1 MRALDRKLFR
11 DLLAMKGQFTAIA
24 LVIACGVATFVMAL
38 STLGALR
45 RSQAAYYTEYRFA
58 DVFASLKRAPNLVA
72 QEIAA
77 IPGVARLQTRVVVE
91 VTLDVP
97 GLNEPA
103 VGRIIS
109 VKAGRQPDLN
119 RLHLRRGRW
128 LEPNRQHEV
137 LVGEAFAEAHGIDPG
152 DRITAVINGRLQ
164 ELTIVG
170 IVLSP
175 EYVYQVRSG
184 AFVPDNL
191 RFGVF
196 WMDEEE
202 LAAAYDMD
210 GAFND
215 IAVTLSPGAS
225 VEEVIRRIDLVTER
239 YGGLGAYSREDQVSH
254 RFVTDEFQQLRIM
267 AVVPP
272 TIFLSVAAFLLNVV
286 LSRMIATQREQ
297 IAALKAFGYTKV
309 EVAVHYLKLVGLIVL
324 IGLTLGSLLG
334 TWLGADM
341 TQRYSQ
347 FFRFPRFDYRMDA
360 GALVPATFVS
370 VLAGVVAAIDAVR
383 RAAILPPA
391 EAMRPEPP
399 MTFRPTVIEQL
410 GLQRFFTP
418 TARMILRNL
427 ERRPLRAMLSI
438 SGVSLAVAVV
448 VLGNFGE
455 DALGFLIEHQF
466 YTVQRYDISVGFVEP
481 RHDRALHELQRLPGV
496 IRAEPLRTVA
506 VRIRHGH
513 RTERLALQ
521 GLPPDATLQQVIDSH
536 TGPMKLPQQGIVLSQ
551 TLAELLEVTPGST
564 VRVEVLQEK
573 RPVVDV
579 PVAATVHEYV
589 GLSAYMDIAA
599 LNRLMGEGAVVSG
612 ALLSVDERE
621 LDNVFLTLKGMPQI
635 GSVTVKNAAVRSF
648 QETIAETILKMR
660 AVNAIFATVI
670 AFGVI
675 YNSARISL
683 SERSR
688 DLASLRVL
696 GFTRGEISVILLG
709 ELGVVVALAV
719 PLGLV
724 LGHWMAYGA
733 SLLLQTETTRIP
745 FVLERSTY
753 GLALAI
759 TMIASIV
766 SGFVVRRRLD
776 HLDLVA
782 VLKVR
787 E

>member
-1 MRALDRKLFR
+1 
-11 DLLAMKGQFTAIA
+11 
-24 LVIACGVATFVMAL
+24 
-38 STLGALR
+38 
-45 RSQAAYYTEYRFA
+45 
-58 DVFASLKRAPNLVA
+58 
-72 QEIAA
+72 
-77 IPGVARLQTRVVVE
+77 
-91 VTLDVP
+91 
-97 GLNEPA
+97 
-103 VGRIIS
+103 
-109 VKAGRQPDLN
+109 
-119 RLHLRRGRW
+119 
-128 LEPNRQHEV
+128 
-137 LVGEAFAEAHGIDPG
+137 
-152 DRITAVINGRLQ
+152 
-164 ELTIVG
+164 
-170 IVLSP
+170 
-175 EYVYQVRSG
+175 
-184 AFVPDNL
+184 
-191 RFGVF
+191 
-196 WMDEEE
+196 
-202 LAAAYDMD
+202 
-210 GAFND
+210 
-215 IAVTLSPGAS
+215 
-225 VEEVIRRIDLVTER
+225 
-239 YGGLGAYSREDQVSH
+239 
-254 RFVTDEFQQLRIM
+254 
-267 AVVPP
+267 
-272 TIFLSVAAFLLNVV
+272 
-286 LSRMIATQREQ
+286 
-297 IAALKAFGYTKV
+297 
-309 EVAVHYLKLVGLIVL
+309 
-324 IGLTLGSLLG
+324 
-334 TWLGADM
+334 
-341 TQRYSQ
+341 
-347 FFRFPRFDYRMDA
+347 
-360 GALVPATFVS
+360 
-370 VLAGVVAAIDAVR
+370 
-383 RAAILPPA
+383 
-391 EAMRPEPP
+391 
-399 MTFRPTVIEQL
+399 
-410 GLQRFFTP
+410 
-418 TARMILRNL
+418 
-427 ERRPLRAMLSI
+427 
-438 SGVSLAVAVV
+438 
-448 VLGNFGE
+448 
-455 DALGFLIEHQF
+455 
-466 YTVQRYDISVGFVEP
+466 
-481 RHDRALHELQRLPGV
+481 
-496 IRAEPLRTVA
+496 
-506 VRIRHGH
+506 
-513 RTERLALQ
+513 
-521 GLPPDATLQQVIDSH
+521 
-536 TGPMKLPQQGIVLSQ
+536 MKLPQQGIVLSQ